1 MYNLFSIAGKDYRQ
15 IDPTFLRLAIGFG
28 FIAHGWAKL
37 SRGPEAFAK
46 LLKVLHVP
54 APHLMAW
61 VSTMAELLGGVGIF
75 AGAFTGVTAI
85 PLICTMLVAMFTI
98 QINYGFSAVKT
109 IGLTREGPIF
119 GPPGYEINLLY
130 IAGLASLI
138 LTGAGRFSVDALL
151 AKAKSIK

>member
-1 MYNLFSIAGKDYRQ
+1 MYNLFSIAGKNYRQ
-15 IDPTFLRLAIGFG
+15 IGPTILRLAIGFG

-37 SRGPEAFAK
+37 SRGPETFAK
-46 LLKVLHVP
+46 LLAVLHVP
-54 APHLMAW
+54 APHLTAW
-61 VSTMAELLGGVGIF
+61 VSTMAELLGGLAIF
-75 AGAFTGVTAI
+75 AGAFTSVSAV

-109 IGLTREGPIF
+109 IGLTSTGPVF

-138 LTGAGRFSVDALL
+138 LTGAGRFSVDASL
-151 AKAKSIK
+151 AKAKS